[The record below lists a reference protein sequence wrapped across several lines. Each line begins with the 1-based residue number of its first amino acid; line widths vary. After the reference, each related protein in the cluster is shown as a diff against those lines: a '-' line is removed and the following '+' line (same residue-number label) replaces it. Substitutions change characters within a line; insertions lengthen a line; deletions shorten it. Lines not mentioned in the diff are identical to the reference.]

1 MVTDTNPKKISV
13 EVVREAGKDSNG
25 HKILVYSS
33 GADTPRPVHLKKSNK
48 TDLWYVNAYSSLYV
62 DVRVAIDPD
71 EEKFE

>member
-1 MVTDTNPKKISV
+1 MVIDTTRKISV

-25 HKILVYSS
+25 HKFFVYSS

-62 DVRVAIDPD
+62 DVKLQSIRM
-71 EEKFE
+71 KRSFE